1 MRLIVFLFGLW
12 STVRSS
18 PAIWNQEEFVPLSDF
33 PNYPELWQ
41 DGLDALRSID
51 EEKFDDKKLNIQ
63 EDLGTSDIQ
72 QKYGKEP
79 LLVEDMKGTLVFIH
93 FISSKLKF
101 S

>member
-18 PAIWNQEEFVPLSDF
+18 PANRNQEEFVPLSDF

-41 DGLDALRSID
+41 DGLDALKSIN
-51 EEKFDDKKLNIQ
+51 EENVDDKMLNMQ
-63 EDLGTSDIQ
+63 EDFETSDIQ

-79 LLVEDMKGTLVFIH
+79 LLVEDMKGA
-93 FISSKLKF
+93 
-101 S
+101 

>member
-18 PAIWNQEEFVPLSDF
+18 PAIWNQEEVVPLSDF

-41 DGLDALRSID
+41 DGLDALKSIN
-51 EEKFDDKKLNIQ
+51 EENVDDKMLNMQ
-63 EDLGTSDIQ
+63 EDFETSDIQ

-79 LLVEDMKGTLVFIH
+79 LLVEDMKGA
-93 FISSKLKF
+93 
-101 S
+101 